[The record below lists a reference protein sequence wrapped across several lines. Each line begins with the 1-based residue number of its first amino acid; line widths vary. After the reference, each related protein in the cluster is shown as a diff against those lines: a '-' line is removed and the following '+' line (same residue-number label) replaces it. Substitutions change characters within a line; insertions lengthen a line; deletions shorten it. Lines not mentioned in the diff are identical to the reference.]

1 MAFTHPLAR
10 AAQVFAAHAHD
21 GAERQVLAII
31 TTLELDPHSRRYN
44 RGLVEKLSAAARDY
58 IASADGTGKDAAI
71 RAIWREWEPFTM
83 PRRRWRDP
91 LARLPV
97 NSAIA
102 GGLRNAAGIP
112 RAACRH

>member
-58 IASADGTGKDAAI
+58 IASADHVTAFLLMNRLKD
-71 RAIWREWEPFTM
+71 WHGE
-83 PRRRWRDP
+83 RRRYQGN
-91 LARLPV
+91 LAGVGTVHHASPPM
-97 NSAIA
+97 A
-102 GGLRNAAGIP
+102 
-112 RAACRH
+112 